1 MKTTLK
7 GRLNQMQI
15 DKAFTRVCKFKRKL
29 KRNTIDNILAIVSGA
44 RRPPKRII
52 PNQITTL
59 KCAYKMFLVVARQ
72 GWTTELPFKNTCV
85 GHIYIY
91 IQAMVVGPSHH
102 QLCLDGQ
109 GRAVGSKLGL
119 SEGLDL
125 TELLRW
131 FHVARPELE
140 LAGGARSRT
149 RERERDR

>member
-85 GHIYIY
+85 ASDGRGTVAPSALLGRSG
-91 IQAMVVGPSHH
+91 QSSGLQTGTFWRLRFDGAPTMVPRRPA
-102 QLCLDGQ
+102 
-109 GRAVGSKLGL
+109 RA
-119 SEGLDL
+119 
-125 TELLRW
+125 R
-131 FHVARPELE
+131 AR
-140 LAGGARSRT
+140 GGGEVT
-149 RERERDR
+149 DQRERER